1 MAVRARET
9 GKASRGAVGKGMERR
24 VAEFFSALS
33 SPQRLR
39 ILRIIA
45 EKGEGC
51 ACELAPVLGLH
62 ISVVWRHLAALE
74 RAGILASRREGQR
87 ILFDIADERV
97 LELLRA
103 AREISEGGW

>member
-1 MAVRARET
+1 MAVRARKTRE
-9 GKASRGAVGKGMERR
+9 ASRGAVRKGMERR
-24 VAEFFSALS
+24 LAEFFSALS

-39 ILRIIA
+39 IIEIIA
-45 EKGEGC
+45 EEGERC

-74 RAGILASRREGQR
+74 KAGILASRREGQR

-97 LELLRA
+97 LELLRT